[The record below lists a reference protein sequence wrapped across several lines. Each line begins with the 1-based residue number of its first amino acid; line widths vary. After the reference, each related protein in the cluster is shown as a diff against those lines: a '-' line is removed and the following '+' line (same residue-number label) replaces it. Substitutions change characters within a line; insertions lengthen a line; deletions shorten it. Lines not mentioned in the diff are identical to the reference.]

1 MIERSPPLSK
11 FLKKRNVYIFIS
23 LLLIALLIY
32 IILPVSVPL
41 LTALITALF
50 LEPLVRFIQE
60 RTRFGRKIAV
70 TITFI
75 AFLIMIGLIGY
86 FTTTKVITEVV
97 RIVDNAPNYINDL
110 TNVWFDVQ
118 ERFVEAAEDLPNEL
132 VSEINERGAVFLINA
147 RNDLLAFINIS
158 NLKALLTN
166 IPNFLVNM
174 LVYLIA
180 LFLFLLDMPK
190 LRKGLYSFLSEQT
203 AEKVHFMTSRLSH
216 VIIGF
221 FKAQFLVSLIIFA
234 VSLIGLF
241 LISPDVALIMSLIIW
256 IIDFIPI
263 IGSIVILGPWAIFHL
278 LAGNVVLGV
287 KLSILAIV
295 LLVIRRTV
303 EPKVMGTHIG
313 LSPLATLIA
322 MFLGLKLL
330 GMAGF
335 IIGPL
340 TVIAFNTA
348 REAGIIKL
356 NFKI

>member
-1 MIERSPPLSK
+1 LTR
-11 FLKKRNVYIFIS
+11 FLTKRNLYTLIAI
-23 LLLIALLIY
+23 LLIALLFY

-41 LTALITALF
+41 ISALITAMI
-50 LEPLVRFIQE
+50 LEPLVRFLKR
-60 RTRFGRKIAV
+60 RTNIGRKFAV
-70 TITFI
+70 IITFI
-75 AFLIMIGLIGY
+75 AFLILISLSGY
-86 FTTTKVITEVV
+86 IITTKVITEAIN
-97 RIVDNAPNYINDL
+97 IVENAPKYINDI
-110 TNVWFDVQ
+110 TNVWFDAQ
-118 ERFVEAAEDLPNEL
+118 DRFVEAAKDFPDEL
-132 VSEINERGAVFLINA
+132 VSEINDRGEEFLLNA
-147 RNDLLAFINIS
+147 RDDLLAFININ

-166 IPNFLVNM
+166 IPNFLVSF

-180 LFLFLLDMPK
+180 LFLFLLELPK
-190 LRKGLYSFLSEQT
+190 LRNGFYGFLSERT
-203 AEKVHFMTSRLSH
+203 AEKVNFMTSRLSH
-216 VIIGF
+216 VITGF
-221 FKAQFLVSLIIFA
+221 FKAQFLVSVIIFV

-241 LISPDVALIMSLIIW
+241 LIAPEIALFMSLIIW

-278 LAGNVVLGV
+278 LAGDVMLGT
-287 KLSILAIV
+287 KLAILAG
-295 LLVIRRTV
+295 LLLIIRRTV

-322 MFLGLKLL
+322 MYLGLKLL

-340 TVIAFNTA
+340 VIIGFNTA

>member
-1 MIERSPPLSK
+1 MTR
-11 FLKKRNVYIFIS
+11 FLTKRNLYTLIAI
-23 LLLIALLIY
+23 LLIALLFY

-41 LTALITALF
+41 ISALITAMI
-50 LEPLVRFIQE
+50 LEPLVRFLKR
-60 RTRFGRKIAV
+60 RTNIGRKFAV
-70 TITFI
+70 IITFI
-75 AFLIMIGLIGY
+75 AFLILISLSGY
-86 FTTTKVITEVV
+86 IITTKVITEAIN
-97 RIVDNAPNYINDL
+97 IVENAPKYINDI
-110 TNVWFDVQ
+110 TNVWFDAQ
-118 ERFVEAAEDLPNEL
+118 DRFVEAAKDFPDEL
-132 VSEINERGAVFLINA
+132 VSEINDRGEEFLLNA
-147 RNDLLAFINIS
+147 RDDLLAFININ

-166 IPNFLVNM
+166 IPNFLVSF

-180 LFLFLLDMPK
+180 LFLFLLELPK
-190 LRKGLYSFLSEQT
+190 LRNGFYGFLSERT
-203 AEKVHFMTSRLSH
+203 AEKVNFMTSRLSH
-216 VIIGF
+216 VITGF
-221 FKAQFLVSLIIFA
+221 FKAQFLVSVIIFV

-241 LISPDVALIMSLIIW
+241 LIAPEIALFMSLIIW

-278 LAGNVVLGV
+278 LAGDVMLGT
-287 KLSILAIV
+287 KLAILAG
-295 LLVIRRTV
+295 LLLIIRRTV

-322 MFLGLKLL
+322 MYLGLKLL

-340 TVIAFNTA
+340 VIIGFNTA